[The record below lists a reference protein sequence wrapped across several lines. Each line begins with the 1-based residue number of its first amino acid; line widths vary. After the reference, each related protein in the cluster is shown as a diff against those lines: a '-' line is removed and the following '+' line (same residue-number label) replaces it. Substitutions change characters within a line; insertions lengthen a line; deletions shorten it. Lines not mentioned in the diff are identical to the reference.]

1 MTRWECLLQG
11 TGAEVA
17 GAQSEIWLIRHG
29 ETEWSRSG
37 RHTGRT
43 DVPLTRSGVGEAA
56 GLRPRLGDRRF
67 SLVLSSPLS
76 RAWETCRLAGYGDA
90 AVRTDDLLE
99 WDYGAYEGRTAAE
112 IRAEV
117 PGWSLWVDGVPGGES
132 VEQVAIRARR
142 VIDQAVQGTGDGALF
157 AHGHVLRIL
166 AACWV
171 GLPPREGKLLVL
183 GTAAISVLGWE
194 NGDRVIRTWN
204 LLPGAP

>member
-1 MTRWECLLQG
+1 
-11 TGAEVA
+11 
-17 GAQSEIWLIRHG
+17 
-29 ETEWSRSG
+29 
-37 RHTGRT
+37 
-43 DVPLTRSGVGEAA
+43 
-56 GLRPRLGDRRF
+56 
-67 SLVLSSPLS
+67 
-76 RAWETCRLAGYGDA
+76 
-90 AVRTDDLLE
+90 
-99 WDYGAYEGRTAAE
+99 
-112 IRAEV
+112 V

-132 VEQVAIRARR
+132 VEQEAVRARR

-157 AHGHVLRIL
+157 AQGHVLRIL